1 MLPNTRG
8 LVPALA
14 LAVTLAVDALAAERP
29 SPVADRASPTPVGGV
44 DGASLIGGRLPRVVY
59 RGGPFVRHPRIV
71 TITFA
76 GDDPA
81 VVASLARFAD
91 TITRTSWWRAVS
103 GGYCAAPGDCIGDGR
118 AGRAVQLDETL
129 PATVRANDV
138 EALLVRA
145 AKAGQLGEIDAE
157 TLLLTY
163 LPAGVDLGDAFNPRY
178 CQSGARAMHRA
189 LRLPDVTLPFAVLPR
204 CVTLD
209 ELTATA
215 SHEIV
220 EATTNSDPA
229 RPGFAFERA
238 PEAAAFT
245 AAGTEPVDPCGL
257 VTMDRHRA
265 VADGFTVQRAWS
277 NDAAA
282 QGHDPCVPSPAD
294 QPYLALIPEKPV
306 VRLPAV
312 GDSVTITVEGAADR
326 TVSAWNVS
334 AIDLSGK
341 QDGGRY
347 LDVALDGATVAPGQ
361 TLRLTIT
368 ARQLHP
374 KGRALVALVSTRG
387 GGTYV
392 WPLAVMMR

>member
-8 LVPALA
+8 LVHALA
-14 LAVTLAVDALAAERP
+14 LAVALAGDALAAQP
-29 SPVADRASPTPVGGV
+29 SSPAPAHATPAPVDDAS
-44 DGASLIGGRLPRVVY
+44 GASLIARRLPRVVQ

-81 VVASLARFAD
+81 VVANLARFGD

-103 GGYCAAPGDCIGDGR
+103 GGYCATSGDCIGAGR

-129 PATVRANDV
+129 PAAVRATDV

-145 AKAGQLGEIDAE
+145 ATDGRLGALDAD
-157 TLLLTY
+157 TLLLAY
-163 LPAGVDLGDAFNPRY
+163 LPAGVELGDAFNPRY
-178 CQSGARAMHRA
+178 CQGGARALHRA

-204 CVTLD
+204 CGSLD

-215 SHEIV
+215 SHEIL
-220 EATTNSDPA
+220 EATTNPDPA
-229 RPGFAFERA
+229 RPGFAFVRD

-245 AAGTEPVDPCGL
+245 ASGAEPVDPCGL
-257 VTMDRHRA
+257 ITMDRHRA
-265 VADGFTVQRAWS
+265 LADGFAVQRAWS
-277 NDAAA
+277 NAAA
-282 QGHDPCVPSPAD
+282 TQGHDPCVPSPD
-294 QPYLALIPEKPV
+294 DRPYLALIPEKPV

-312 GDSVTITVEGAADR
+312 GDSVTIDVEAAADR
-326 TVSAWNVS
+326 TVPGWGVS
-334 AIDLSGK
+334 ALDLSGK
-341 QDGGRY
+341 QDGARY
-347 LDVALDGATVAPGQ
+347 LDVALDGDTVAPGQ

-374 KGRALVALVSTRG
+374 KERALVALVSTRG
-387 GGTYV
+387 GQTYV